1 MIRLLIACAVLLAG
15 LLFAALELQ
24 RRWEQ
29 PLELPEQGYTFTVE
43 AGETLRSVAMRLNRD
58 DVVPYPQLLRAYGR
72 WTGLDQQVKRGEYR
86 ITPPATIQSLL
97 QLLRSG
103 KVVQY
108 QVTLPEGITL
118 AQALDILAA
127 DPILENV
134 IEGEYDP
141 QLLELTAPQS
151 LEGMFLPETYQF
163 ERGATDLSILRR
175 AGAELQ
181 SVLASAWAERDS
193 DLPYQTPYD
202 ALIMASIIERETGV
216 AAERSEIAG
225 VFIRRLRKGMR
236 LQTDPTVIYGLG
248 KEFDGNLRRAD
259 LLDQSNV
266 YNTYRHNGLPPTP
279 IALPGRAAIFAAVSP
294 ARGDTLFFVAKGD
307 GSHVFSVTLDEH
319 EEAVRAYQL
328 QRRKDYRSSPAR
340 SAEQSV
346 E

>member
-1 MIRLLIACAVLLAG
+1 LIRLLLACAVLLGG
-15 LLFAALELQ
+15 LLLAALELQ

-29 PLELPEQGYTFTVE
+29 PLELSDQGHTFTVE
-43 AGETLRSVAMRLNRD
+43 AGETLRSVAMRLHTD
-58 DVVPYPQLLRAYGR
+58 GVVPYPQLLRAYGR

-86 ITPPATIQSLL
+86 LLPPATIQSLL

-118 AQALDILAA
+118 SQALTILAA
-127 DPILENV
+127 NPVLESV
-134 IEGEYDP
+134 IEGELDP
-141 QLLELTAPQS
+141 RLQALTAPQA

-163 ERGATDLSILRR
+163 ERGATDLSILSR
-175 AGAELQ
+175 AADELQ
-181 SVLASAWAERDS
+181 TVLASAWADRDS

-216 AAERSEIAG
+216 AAERAEIAG
-225 VFIRRLRKGMR
+225 VFVRRLQQRMR

-259 LLDQSNV
+259 LLDESNV
-266 YNTYRHNGLPPTP
+266 YNTYRHGGLPPTP
-279 IALPGRAAIFAAVSP
+279 IALPGRAAIYAAVAP
-294 ARGDTLFFVAKGD
+294 APGDTLYFVAKGD
-307 GSHVFSVTLDEH
+307 GSHVFSKTLDEH
-319 EEAVRAYQL
+319 EEAVRQYQL
-328 QRRKDYRSSPAR
+328 QRRKDYRSSPGP
-340 SAEQSV
+340 SAEQAS